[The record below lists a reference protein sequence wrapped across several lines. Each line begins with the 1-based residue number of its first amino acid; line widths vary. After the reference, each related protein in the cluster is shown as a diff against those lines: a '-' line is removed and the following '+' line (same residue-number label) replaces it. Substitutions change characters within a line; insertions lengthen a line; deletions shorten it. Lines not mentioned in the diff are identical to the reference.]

1 MKSKFLFFALFVL
14 VGNIG
19 AKSVIEHI
27 EPTYWWVGMHNPSL
41 QIMIHGK
48 DIAKSDVAIKHP
60 GIRVSEIKT
69 TDNPNFIFLYININ
83 KDAKAGIFDI
93 ELKTGKKKQTLKYEL
108 KERKPNSANREG
120 FSEKDNLYMLMP
132 DRFANGNPL
141 NDEIKGYHQGID
153 RSNLSKR
160 QGGDIAGISQKIPY
174 LADLGITA
182 LWTTPMFA
190 DNDTAYSYHHYAAG
204 DYYRIDPRF
213 GTNDEYLQL
222 CETANAN
229 GIKMVIDMVPNHCG
243 GSHWWVKDLPAK
255 DWFHKWDNFTRTN
268 YRTTAWSDPYASQSD
283 LKYLTKGWF
292 DTNMPD
298 LNLSNPLLFD
308 YLKQAY
314 LFWIE
319 AAGIA
324 GIRVDTYPYNELTT
338 AARFIQSFRDE
349 YPKMNIVG
357 ECWVKS
363 SAEAAFYQS
372 GSFNNKKFDS
382 RLQSVMDFT
391 LSDILRQFFN
401 EKEGWDTGTARFYN
415 HFAQDFVFANPN
427 LIMNFADNHDMDRLS
442 TAANNDVRKYKMA
455 LAMLA
460 TVRGYP
466 QIYYGTEIM
475 IPGIAGDYQG
485 HRFTFPGGWQS
496 DKRDAFAATG
506 RSKPENEVFDY
517 LKKLLN
523 YRKASEALQSGN
535 MMQFIPENGLYVFFR
550 YNDEKT
556 IMVVCNN
563 NEEKTSF
570 TTERFAEK
578 IGSFEAGVDIISRTP
593 HDLKYPIDIEAK
605 SVLIL
610 ELTHWL

>member
-1 MKSKFLFFALFVL
+1 MKSKFLFLALFVL
-14 VGNIG
+14 VGNIA
-19 AKSVIEHI
+19 AKPVVEHV
-27 EPTYWWVGMHNPSL
+27 EPTYWWVGMHSPTL

-48 DIAKSDVAIKHP
+48 DIAKSDVAITHP
-60 GIRVSEIKT
+60 GIRLNEIKT
-69 TDNPNFIFLYININ
+69 TDNPNYIFLYINID
-83 KDAKAGIFDI
+83 KDAKAGLFDI
-93 ELKTGKKKQTLKYEL
+93 ELKNGKKKQNLKYEL
-108 KERKPNSANREG
+108 KARKPNSANREG

-141 NDEIKGYHQGID
+141 NDEVKNYHQGID

-160 QGGDIAGISQKIPY
+160 QGGDIAGIVQKIPY

-213 GTNDEYLQL
+213 GTNDEYLEL
-222 CETANAN
+222 CEAANAN

-243 GSHWWVKDLPAK
+243 GSHWWVKDLPAN
-255 DWFHKWDNFTRTN
+255 DWFHKWESFTRTN
-268 YRTTAWSDPYASQSD
+268 YRTTAWSDPYASQTD

-324 GIRVDTYPYNELTT
+324 GIRVDTYPYNELAT

-442 TAANNDVRKYKMA
+442 TAVNGDVRKYKMA

-485 HRFTFPGGWQS
+485 HRFTFPGGWHS
-496 DKRDAFAATG
+496 DKRDAFTAAG
-506 RSKPENEVFDY
+506 RTNIENEVFDY

-523 YRKASEALQSGN
+523 YRKTSEALQSGN

-570 TTERFAEK
+570 TTERFAER
-578 IGSFEAGVDIISRTP
+578 IGTFEAGVDIISRTP
-593 HDLKYPIDIEAK
+593 HDLKYPIDIEGK